1 MSNDFEFKDLT
12 VGQLNSLVK
21 ILGGHEQVL
30 QILSGKFKIQLLS
43 TMSDQVITI
52 LVETFLTV
60 EADILFEER
69 ITRGQYSW
77 NFCGRGLT
85 EKMFPV
91 TSDQVGDWV
100 WKLFYFNCRISS
112 KEASQLM
119 REDGYNVGTIG
130 HLLAFGR
137 NTLKNSRGT
146 QLSVSALLPR
156 STCAPAYLCC
166 VTTLVVGDLVSVCLI
181 EHGMTTV
188 VFLVFVDTWWLEN
201 QSILSLALTSPSGEV
216 FYASNSR

>member
-1 MSNDFEFKDLT
+1 MMSNDFEFKDLT

-130 HLLAFGR
+130 HLLAFGE
-137 NTLKNSRGT
+137 KYPKEQSRYPIICLG
-146 QLSVSALLPR
+146 SVAEIDLCPRVPLLCHDLGGR
-156 STCAPAYLCC
+156 GLGLGLFNRAWDDNCRFLG
-166 VTTLVVGDLVSVCLI
+166 VRRHVV
-181 EHGMTTV
+181 
-188 VFLVFVDTWWLEN
+188 
-201 QSILSLALTSPSGEV
+201 A
-216 FYASNSR
+216 